1 MNAKALRRLL
11 LRYERWSYLQIL
23 TQTSASAIKEPVVI
37 LGPKRYAQALNARW
51 HDSRNLCLPDLE
63 SANEQ
68 FVCVCVLGMGLQP
81 EEVKT
86 G

>member
-11 LRYERWSYLQIL
+11 LRYERWSYLPIL
-23 TQTSASAIKEPVVI
+23 TQTSSLAIKEPVVI
-37 LGPKRYAQALNARW
+37 LGPKRYAEVLKAQW
-51 HDSRNLCLPDLE
+51 HHSGNLCLPNVE
-63 SANEQ
+63 SANERLV
-68 FVCVCVLGMGLQP
+68 FVCVLGVGLQP